1 MSKKQEDWGKLLKEY
16 ELSGLSQISFC
27 KKHGLLPNQFQYR
40 LKAYK
45 SQAKASL
52 VKVNQQDFEPIEL
65 ISQPVSCSAMSE
77 LSITLPNHIRC
88 DMKLALSKESLSLVF
103 NQLVSLC

>member
-1 MSKKQEDWGKLLKEY
+1 MSKRQEDWDRLLKEY

-40 LKAYK
+40 LKAHK
-45 SQAKASL
+45 SQAKAAMWE
-52 VKVNQQDFEPIEL
+52 VNQQDFEPIEL
-65 ISQPVSCSAMSE
+65 ISPSVSSSAMSE

-88 DMKLALSKESLSLVF
+88 DMKFALSKESLSLLF